1 MPSSDCSKGWNYVSH
16 GLDWQCSCK
25 EGFQQSPIDIR
36 SDCAI
41 QKENM
46 LAPRFEYFKVKKDE
60 FKWVFE
66 DLKLKIKRKKQN
78 NKIELGRIYDYEGR
92 NIYQAHEIHFHTPS
106 EHTINGIKFDL
117 EVQIIHQTLEGEFK
131 NKAVLSLLYQ
141 KEPGAKIKFFQ
152 GVDMVNLPNP
162 LIKNNLEAFKND
174 FSVYD
179 FLDEEMITPPF
190 GEFSFYRYEGSFTSP
205 PCEGEF

>member
-1 MPSSDCSKGWNYVSH
+1 
-16 GLDWQCSCK
+16 
-25 EGFQQSPIDIR
+25 
-36 SDCAI
+36 
-41 QKENM
+41 M
-46 LAPRFEYFKVKKDE
+46 LAPRFEYCQVKKDE

-78 NKIELGRIYDYEGR
+78 NKVELGRIYDYEGR
-92 NIYQAHEIHFHTPS
+92 NIYQAHEIQFHTPS
-106 EHTINGIKFDL
+106 EHTINGVKFDL

-152 GVDMVNLPNP
+152 GIDMVNLPNP
-162 LIKNNLEAFKND
+162 LIKNNFEAFKND

-179 FLDEEMITPPF
+179 FLDDEMITPPF
-190 GEFSFYRYEGSFTSP
+190 GAFSFYRYEGSFTSP
-205 PCEGEF
+205 PCEGNF